1 MKNFEIILIIILV
14 TIYLNERI
22 ISKRNNLKTNEI
34 KISVI
39 IPVYNGGKYLNY
51 SLGSIQNQKMKDIE
65 IIIID
70 DNSKDDSL
78 KIARNYMKNDKRI
91 KLIKNNENRRILFCK
106 SIGAL
111 NSKGKYI
118 IEIDQDDVLIK
129 ENALDIVYKE
139 SIKYKLDLLHF
150 HYIFGNNILRI
161 PKIKNYALIKN
172 NVEKQPKIRFSIF
185 SKIKIILW
193 GNLIR
198 SDLYKKVIYFLW
210 PVIINYKLIFQEDFL
225 IVFFLLMYAE
235 KYKEIKNVLYFYF
248 LNIKSISNN
257 NKNNSEYYLS
267 VIFVGII
274 FYDYYI
280 DSNPRNIQIIIN
292 YINFLKED
300 FIQIK
305 KLFPSLFNYFF
316 GKILTNNQLI
326 LQNKKNIISDF
337 NISENCDFY
346 ISLNKTQN
354 FDYHDLLLNKEYFH
368 LQKKKKILEL
378 SVIVICNNYRKIIKL
393 INSILSQNYGYL
405 EIILIFDDEDKKNY
419 YLLQNYIKSY
429 FEIKIIDNKIK
440 KGFLFSISKAVM
452 DSKQKY
458 LLILNPNCFFLD
470 TNFFQSLDEE
480 IKKNESDI
488 IEFNLIKIFG
498 NNLISLYRCKHFE
511 SQFNLTNIKFNSDYN
526 EIDIKSELLT
536 NKLFKT
542 NFLRKI
548 ITKFKLDKVNEIIDY
563 YPDKIYDFAIE
574 SSIHEFRQVNSVS
587 LYINDSDCDKPKF
600 NNFSSLENKKVNET
614 IFYINYIYDK
624 SKNSYKDKE
633 KVLKEFFNV
642 LSIIF
647 NKFTN
652 VTKSS
657 LNLLNKFLNCKY
669 ISKNNKNL
677 LKFYYES
684 LIN

>member
-1 MKNFEIILIIILV
+1 M
-14 TIYLNERI
+14 
-22 ISKRNNLKTNEI
+22 
-34 KISVI
+34 
-39 IPVYNGGKYLNY
+39 
-51 SLGSIQNQKMKDIE
+51 
-65 IIIID
+65 
-70 DNSKDDSL
+70 
-78 KIARNYMKNDKRI
+78 
-91 KLIKNNENRRILFCK
+91 
-106 SIGAL
+106 
-111 NSKGKYI
+111 
-118 IEIDQDDVLIK
+118 
-129 ENALDIVYKE
+129 
-139 SIKYKLDLLHF
+139 
-150 HYIFGNNILRI
+150 
-161 PKIKNYALIKN
+161 
-172 NVEKQPKIRFSIF
+172 
-185 SKIKIILW
+185 
-193 GNLIR
+193 
-198 SDLYKKVIYFLW
+198 
-210 PVIINYKLIFQEDFL
+210 
-225 IVFFLLMYAE
+225 
-235 KYKEIKNVLYFYF
+235 
-248 LNIKSISNN
+248 
-257 NKNNSEYYLS
+257 
-267 VIFVGII
+267 
-274 FYDYYI
+274 
-280 DSNPRNIQIIIN
+280 
-292 YINFLKED
+292 
-300 FIQIK
+300 
-305 KLFPSLFNYFF
+305 
-316 GKILTNNQLI
+316 
-326 LQNKKNIISDF
+326 
-337 NISENCDFY
+337 
-346 ISLNKTQN
+346 
-354 FDYHDLLLNKEYFH
+354 
-368 LQKKKKILEL
+368 
-378 SVIVICNNYRKIIKL
+378 
-393 INSILSQNYGYL
+393 